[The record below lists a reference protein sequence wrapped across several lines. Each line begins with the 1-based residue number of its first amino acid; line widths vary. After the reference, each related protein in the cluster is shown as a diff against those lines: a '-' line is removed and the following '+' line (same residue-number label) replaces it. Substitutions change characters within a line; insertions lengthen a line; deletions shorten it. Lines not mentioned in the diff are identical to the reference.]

1 MKVALYLRVSTARQA
16 EKDLSIPDQ
25 RNQLERWSKDRGW
38 TVVAESEYVEPGA
51 SATDD
56 RRPQFQRMMEDATR
70 PDRPFDAVL
79 VHSFSR
85 FFRDSF
91 QFEMHRRTLEKN
103 NVSLISIT
111 QAVSEDPSGQMFR
124 QLVAMFDEYQSRET
138 AKHVLRSMKENA
150 RLGFW
155 NGSPAPYGYKAV
167 TVEVRADAVKKKL
180 EIDPVEAEIVRE
192 IFGLCRAGRGIRL
205 IADHLNR
212 KGLTYRRKGRRWT
225 SGLVHQVLTR
235 EAYAGTH
242 YFNRTEA
249 KRGRNKD
256 KAEWVA
262 FETPVIIDPE
272 VFHAVQHML
281 EARRPTRMAPR
292 VVTGPTLLTGLAR
305 CETCGGGMTLRTGKG
320 GRYRYYTCN
329 NRINE
334 GPTSCKGR
342 NIPMQLLDNLVIDNL
357 EARILAPERL
367 EPILKVILDRARNQT
382 TENAAKA
389 KDLRKKLR
397 GTETKIERLYAA
409 LADGTVGDTDMFR
422 RSMTQVEAERDE
434 TLRMIAA
441 LEKHRDVPRH
451 LLTKRNIERFAATA
465 RAQLRN
471 ENARLRKGYM
481 RQLVSRIE
489 VGDRQIR
496 VSGPESMLAEGVLDS
511 GSDPAAGVPSFVQG
525 WWAHKDSNLGPAD

>member
-25 RNQLERWSKDRGW
+25 RHQLERWCKDRGW
-38 TVVAESEYVEPGA
+38 SVVAEYVEPGA

-79 VHSFSR
+79 VHSFLR
-85 FFRDSF
+85 FFRHSF

-138 AKHVLRSMKENA
+138 AKHVLRAIEENA
-150 RLGFW
+150 RLAFW

-167 TVEVRADAVKKKL
+167 AVEVRADAVKKKL
-180 EIDPVEAEIVRE
+180 EIDPVEAEVVRE
-192 IFGLCRAGRGIRL
+192 IFDLCRAGRGIRL

-212 KGLTYRRKGRRWT
+212 KGLTYRRKGRKWT

-249 KRGRNKD
+249 KRGRNKE
-256 KAEWVA
+256 KKEWIA

-281 EARRPTRMAPR
+281 EARRPTRVAPR
-292 VVTGPTLLTGLAR
+292 VVTGPMLLTGLAH
-305 CETCGGGMTLRTGKG
+305 CETCGGGMTIRTGKG

-329 NRINE
+329 NRVNE
-334 GPTSCKGR
+334 GTTSCKGR
-342 NIPMQLLDNLVIDNL
+342 NIPMQVLDSLVLDNL

-367 EPILKVILDRARNQT
+367 EALLKGLPIAPATR
-382 TENAAKA
+382 
-389 KDLRKKLR
+389 RK
-397 GTETKIERLYAA
+397 
-409 LADGTVGDTDMFR
+409 
-422 RSMTQVEAERDE
+422 
-434 TLRMIAA
+434 
-441 LEKHRDVPRH
+441 
-451 LLTKRNIERFAATA
+451 
-465 RAQLRN
+465 
-471 ENARLRKGYM
+471 
-481 RQLVSRIE
+481 
-489 VGDRQIR
+489 
-496 VSGPESMLAEGVLDS
+496 
-511 GSDPAAGVPSFVQG
+511 
-525 WWAHKDSNLGPAD
+525 

>member
-25 RNQLERWSKDRGW
+25 RNQLERWSKDRDC
-38 TVVAESEYVEPGA
+38 TVVAEYVEPGA

-103 NVSLISIT
+103 NVALISIT
-111 QAVSEDPSGQMFR
+111 QTVSDDPSGQMFR

-155 NGSPAPYGYKAV
+155 NGAPAPYGYKAV

-180 EIDPVEAEIVRE
+180 EIDLVEAEVVRE
-192 IFGLCRAGRGIRL
+192 IFDLCRSGRGIRL

-212 KGLTYRRKGRRWT
+212 KGLTYRRKGRKWT

-249 KRGRNKD
+249 KRKRGKEKR
-256 KAEWVA
+256 EWVA

-272 VFHAVQHML
+272 IFHAVQHML
-281 EARRPTRMAPR
+281 EARRPTRVPPR
-292 VVTGPTLLTGLAR
+292 TVTGPTLLTGLAR
-305 CETCGGGMTLRTGKG
+305 CETCGGGMTIRTGKG

-329 NRINE
+329 NRVNE
-334 GPTSCKGR
+334 GSTSCKGR
-342 NIPMQLLDNLVIDNL
+342 NIPMQVLDGLIIDNL
-357 EARILAPERL
+357 EARILTPERL
-367 EPILKVILDRARNQT
+367 EPLLKTILDRARNRT
-382 TENAAKA
+382 TEDAAKA
-389 KDLRKKLR
+389 KELRKKLH
-397 GTETKIERLYAA
+397 GTEVKIERLYAA
-409 LADGTVGDTDMFR
+409 LADGTVSDTTMFR
-422 RSMTQVEAERDE
+422 RSMVQVEDERDE
-434 TLRMIAA
+434 TLRMIAS

-451 LLTKRNIERFAATA
+451 LLTKRNIERFATTA
-465 RAQLRN
+465 RAGLRN

-496 VSGPESMLAEGVLDS
+496 VSGPESTLAEGVLDS

-525 WWAHKDSNLGPAD
+525 WWV

>member
-25 RNQLERWSKDRGW
+25 RNQLERWCKDRDW
-38 TVVAESEYVEPGA
+38 TVVAEDVEPGA

-56 RRPQFQRMMEDATR
+56 RRPQFQRMMDDATR
-70 PDRPFDAVL
+70 PDKPFDAVL

-91 QFEMHRRTLEKN
+91 QFEMHRRTLEKHG
-103 NVSLISIT
+103 VTLVSIT

-124 QLVAMFDEYQSRET
+124 QLCAMFDEYQSRET
-138 AKHVLRSMKENA
+138 AKHVLRAMKENA

-180 EIDPVEAEIVRE
+180 EINLAEADVVRE
-192 IFGLCRAGRGIRL
+192 IFDLCRAGRGIRL

-212 KGLTYRRKGRRWT
+212 KGLTYRRKDRRWT

-242 YFNRTEA
+242 YFNRVEA
-249 KRGRNKD
+249 KRKRGKE
-256 KAEWVA
+256 KSEWVA
-262 FETPVIIDPE
+262 FPTPVIIDPE
-272 VFHAVQHML
+272 IFHAVRHLL
-281 EARRPTRMAPR
+281 EARRPTRTPPR

-305 CETCGGGMTLRTGKG
+305 CATCGGGMTLRTGKG

-342 NIPMQLLDNLVIDNL
+342 NIPMQLLDSLVIDNL

-367 EPILKVILDRARNQT
+367 EALLTGLLDRARN
-382 TENAAKA
+382 
-389 KDLRKKLR
+389 R
-397 GTETKIERLYAA
+397 
-409 LADGTVGDTDMFR
+409 
-422 RSMTQVEAERDE
+422 
-434 TLRMIAA
+434 
-441 LEKHRDVPRH
+441 
-451 LLTKRNIERFAATA
+451 TKRECGEGKGTA
-465 RAQLRN
+465 
-471 ENARLRKGYM
+471 
-481 RQLVSRIE
+481 
-489 VGDRQIR
+489 
-496 VSGPESMLAEGVLDS
+496 
-511 GSDPAAGVPSFVQG
+511 
-525 WWAHKDSNLGPAD
+525 